1 MPPALTRS
9 RTRELLLAEAPA
21 GRGPE
26 LGRFA
31 QLLFDTLHFEY
42 RDQQERLKELHAQ
55 ATEPGGSDPQAAER
69 LSLELQRLLAQGH
82 YRRIEAREL
91 ERALQVEAV
100 FRVRL
105 HVRFE
110 DFAELALF
118 ARGSRRNQE
127 IGSDWFG
134 LRRRP
139 IEVEYY
145 ERVALFAHV
154 GAAQL
159 RADPHARA
167 VQLKLF
173 ENIPAADIEMLL
185 PNTAV
190 GMRPIDHAV
199 ILVPALLGGV
209 GAVVKLGASLALL
222 WFLLL
227 FWLGLRDQP
236 PSRIDRAA
244 MMACGVGIF
253 AFGSHVLR
261 QIGRFRQRKAEF
273 MQALSENLYF
283 KNLDNDAGV
292 FHRLA
297 DEAEEAECKE
307 ALLVYALLERSE
319 RGLSEIEL
327 QKAVAEW
334 CQNHGAAGDP
344 LDSSEGLRLLS
355 EWGLVFLDG
364 GRYRALALPRALARL
379 ENRWSARARRA

>member
-1 MPPALTRS
+1 MQPGLTRR
-9 RTRELLLAEAPA
+9 RTRELLLTEAPA

-26 LGRFA
+26 FDRFA
-31 QLLFDTLHFEY
+31 QLLFDVLHLDY
-42 RDQQERLKELHAQ
+42 RDQLERLKELHAR
-55 ATEPGGSDPQAAER
+55 ANDPQAADPGAAAQ
-69 LSLELQRLLAQGH
+69 LSEALQRLLSQGH

-91 ERALQVEAV
+91 EHALQVEAV

-110 DFAELALF
+110 DFEELALY

-127 IGSDWFG
+127 FGSDWFG
-134 LRRRP
+134 LRRKP

-145 ERVALFAHV
+145 ERVALFA
-154 GAAQL
+154 
-159 RADPHARA
+159 RSDPARHSTSSGERPI
-167 VQLKLF
+167 QLKLF

-209 GAVVKLGASLALL
+209 GAVAKLGASLALL
-222 WFLLL
+222 WFLVL

-236 PSRIDRAA
+236 PSRVDRAA

-253 AFGSHVLR
+253 AFASHVLR

-273 MQALSENLYF
+273 MQALSQNLYF

-307 ALLVYALLERSE
+307 ALLIYALLERSD
-319 RGLSEIEL
+319 RGLSEVEL
-327 QKAVAEW
+327 DRAVGEW
-334 CQNHGAAGDP
+334 WQRQDP
-344 LDSSEGLRLLS
+344 WGERPSSAEGLRQLS
-355 EWGLVFLDG
+355 ELGLVLLDG

-379 ENRWSARARRA
+379 ETRWAARARRA